1 MKFKDQTAVKNSA
14 QVIQYTYNSIARM
27 NSKLLIVMYSELN
40 YITLGNAYQ
49 LNENMAHPLNLPS
62 SCHSHIKPIIFYSQ
76 RPLQIDFSHF

>member
-1 MKFKDQTAVKNSA
+1 
-14 QVIQYTYNSIARM
+14 
-27 NSKLLIVMYSELN
+27 MYSELN

-49 LNENMAHPLNLPS
+49 LNENMAYPLNLPS

>member
-1 MKFKDQTAVKNSA
+1 
-14 QVIQYTYNSIARM
+14 M
-27 NSKLLIVMYSELN
+27 NYKLLIVMYSELN

-49 LNENMAHPLNLPS
+49 LNENMAYPLNLPS

>member
-1 MKFKDQTAVKNSA
+1 
-14 QVIQYTYNSIARM
+14 M
-27 NSKLLIVMYSELN
+27 NSKLLNIVMYSELN